1 MGRPPRVGPQTHQRT
16 PDEGGVSASA
26 RPSRWLVFVAIP
38 AWAITLGA
46 GATYLS
52 RYASESGD
60 AARAPAVWPDDA
72 GIERAHGAWTVVL
85 AAHPR
90 CPCTRATADELEA
103 AIAGIATPHELIVLA
118 FQPPEDDRF
127 ADTGVIRRLAARP
140 DARIVPDPDARLS
153 ARFGGL
159 TSGWVTV
166 YDPDGTL
173 RFAGGITPTRAHTG
187 PNTGSAAVRALLT
200 GSTAPAPTAPVYGCP
215 LTDDPEALLGSCSIE
230 GEHACTP

>member
-1 MGRPPRVGPQTHQRT
+1 MPTR
-16 PDEGGVSASA
+16 A
-26 RPSRWLVFVAIP
+26 RPSRWLVSILVP

-52 RYASESGD
+52 RYASQSGD
-60 AARAPAVWPDDA
+60 AAIAPTQWPGDT
-72 GIERAHGAWTVVL
+72 GIERTDGAWTVVL

-90 CPCTRATADELEA
+90 CPCTRATADELESA
-103 AIAGIATPHELIVLA
+103 LAGIGTPHELVVLA
-118 FQPPEDDRF
+118 FQPPDNDRF
-127 ADTGVIRRLAARP
+127 ADTGVIRRLGKRP
-140 DARIVPDPDARLS
+140 DARIIPDPDARLS

-166 YDPDGTL
+166 YDPSGAL

-187 PNTGSAAVRALLT
+187 PNTGSAAVRALLS
-200 GSTAPAPTAPVYGCP
+200 GAPAPAPAAPVYGCP
-215 LTDDPEALLGSCSIE
+215 LTNDPEALLGSCSIE